1 MGSDS
6 PILVVGGR
14 TTGLMMAGELA
25 RHGCPVRL
33 IDQSPGIDPHSRAT
47 YIHSRTLEIFEGLGL
62 ADEIVAK
69 GQPLKR
75 VNIYANGKLMASSPE
90 LPVDSTFPFG
100 AAFAQNKTE
109 AILERHV
116 RDLGVMVERN
126 TSLLDLEQRDSEVIA
141 TLRSPDGSN
150 ETISTPWLIGCDG
163 AHSVTRKL
171 IKESFPGE
179 IDPIPYLGADV
190 IIDGP
195 MDDDVVYLCM
205 HDQGDVFLFLLDEGR
220 RQIVATLPKH
230 SERQHPPT
238 LEEMQQIVDE
248 RGFTDLRLSDP
259 RWLTTYRIHY
269 RLVPRYRNGR
279 VFLAGDAAHVHSVF
293 EGQGMNTGMQDAH
306 NLAWKLAL
314 VVKGIAPE
322 WWLDTYPSERRRIA
336 EDILEWTKA
345 VTEHFTLFEE
355 LSQEERERVYAN
367 QVLPEHERIQIRTHE
382 EQLDLDYRS
391 SHLCEPEL
399 EIEPDSD
406 ECPRPGARAPDVSGL
421 ICVGKET
428 SFLQLAGLPRHRLLL
443 FRPEDAKARTQIDD
457 VVIQMNTRH
466 RHWVEVAIVASGEQ
480 DRQVPEGVSL
490 IEDPQGRLRKK
501 YGGDRYP
508 IYLIRPDGYLSVRTD
523 RPEKLEE
530 FLARILHED
539 RPEFSPEDQ

>member
-6 PILVVGGR
+6 PPILVVGGR

-47 YIHSRTLEIFEGLGL
+47 YIHSRTLEILKGLGL

-75 VNIYANGKLMASSPE
+75 VNLYANGKLIASSPE
-90 LPVDSTFPFG
+90 LPVDSSFPFG

-116 RDLGVMVERN
+116 RDLGVVVERS
-126 TSLLDLEQRDSEVIA
+126 TSLLDLEERDSEVLA
-141 TLRSPDGSN
+141 TLQRPDGLT

-163 AHSVTRKL
+163 AHSITRKL

-179 IDPIPYLGADV
+179 TDPIPYLAADV

-195 MDDDVVYLCM
+195 MEDDVVYLCM

-220 RQIVATLPKH
+220 RQIIATLPKD

-248 RGFTDLRLSDP
+248 RGFTNLRLSDP

-269 RLVPRYRNGR
+269 RLVPRYRKGR
-279 VFLAGDAAHVHSVF
+279 VFLAGDAAHIHSVF

-314 VVKGIAPE
+314 FEKGIAPE
-322 WWLDTYPSERRRIA
+322 WWLDTYASERRRIA

-355 LSQEERERVYAN
+355 LSQEERDRIYAN

-391 SHLCEPEL
+391 SQLCQPESN
-399 EIEPDSD
+399 IEPGADD
-406 ECPRPGARAPDVSGL
+406 YPRPGARAPDASG
-421 ICVGKET
+421 IVFDEKET

-443 FRPEDAKARTQIDD
+443 FRPEDEKARKEIDEVAIQI
-457 VVIQMNTRH
+457 ITRH
-466 RHWVEVAIVASGEQ
+466 QQWVEVAIVVSGNQ
-480 DRQVPEGVSL
+480 DRHVPERVAF
-490 IEDPQGRLRKK
+490 IEDPHDRLRNK
-501 YGGDRYP
+501 YGGAQYP
-508 IYLIRPDGYLSVRTD
+508 IYLIRPDGYVSLRANRRQELD
-523 RPEKLEE
+523 R
-530 FLARILHED
+530 FLAQILSEV
-539 RPEFSPEDQ
+539 RPTLSR